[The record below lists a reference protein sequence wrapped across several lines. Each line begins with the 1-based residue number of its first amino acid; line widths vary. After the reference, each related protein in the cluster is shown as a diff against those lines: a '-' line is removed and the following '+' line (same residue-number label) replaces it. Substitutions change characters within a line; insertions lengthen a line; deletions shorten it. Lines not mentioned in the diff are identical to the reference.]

1 MAISAS
7 KILCLLRLLV
17 VVSRGATMSQD
28 QDSQPYEISIRP
40 GFSTELRLIAEERC
54 RAGGAGEPTGKVG
67 RREELDELL
76 VLAVA
81 VGGGGSTK
89 KHATTQSTGEPLPAL
104 RAGGYR
110 QTQRLNQPDPPK
122 LFPLNRM
129 RLPLR
134 DLLVIGPPLLARK
147 KAGSG
152 D

>member
-1 MAISAS
+1 MNW
-7 KILCLLRLLV
+7 CLYL
-17 VVSRGATMSQD
+17 SR
-28 QDSQPYEISIRP
+28 
-40 GFSTELRLIAEERC
+40 
-54 RAGGAGEPTGKVG
+54 
-67 RREELDELL
+67 LL

-122 LFPLNRM
+122 LFPLDRM

-134 DLLVIGPPLLARK
+134 DLLVIGPPLLAK
-147 KAGSG
+147 KERQVQAIDQKKISFPFFMIEQLNEAVRGL
-152 D
+152 